1 MNKVRKIIL
10 AICMVMI
17 TCMMI
22 QATEKLIG
30 EGRIIYPKRTEQPPK
45 IDGKLDDPIWQGA
58 PTVSDPFIT
67 YIPVYGEVSAQKTE
81 VWVTY
86 DYDNIYFAFYCHDTE
101 PGKIKTSVSRR
112 DNIGS
117 DDFVGLDIDTMGN
130 RQFVYVILCNA
141 NGIQEDMLGTASGV
155 ENAEPDWVWHS
166 AGKVVKNGYIVE
178 IRMPLKSFKFKSGKK
193 VTMNLVFWRFIS
205 RTGTYNT
212 WPQISEQKGYY
223 NSLVPVV
230 FERLDKQLR
239 LEALPSVTYGSIWDR
254 ETPETWSEADD
265 STQFGIGV
273 KYGITSSI
281 NTELT
286 INPDFS
292 QVESDQ
298 LQVVANQRYPL
309 FYSEKRPFFMAMR
322 NRFNLAGLNSEGNM
336 WVAVHTRQIVDP
348 AWGGKISGELGKNS
362 FDLLAAGDEWPGREW
377 GDEIN
382 PYLGTNAN
390 FYIGR
395 FKYSLKGENF
405 VGLLYSGREFGDGF
419 NRVIAGDVHFRLKGN
434 HSISANGLYTF
445 SRNEESLEDSKGG
458 AFTITYDY
466 SQKPLNLLFMLE
478 HYDQGFRM
486 DSAFYQR
493 TGITRF
499 ISYIG
504 PNFYPNKKKT
514 PWFKRFNPFVYGYF
528 IHDWATGENDYLF
541 IPSLRFSFSRQ
552 GSLRLDYRFIKEH
565 WAGHDFKQN
574 ELMLRG
580 GTQFTKWLNVSAF
593 FSIGKRLFYDPD
605 DPFLGNRLSFIFA
618 LRFQPNPKL
627 TQDLEYTYQHFK
639 RSSDSSLVY
648 DLNILV
654 SRTTFQF
661 NKYLFIR
668 ALVQYDSYQNVV
680 LTDMLASFTLIPGTV
695 VHLGYGSLHQKQ
707 YWDDINQQWDTGVDL
722 GKYYQNTQSLFFKV
736 SYLYRF

>member
-1 MNKVRKIIL
+1 
-10 AICMVMI
+10 MI

-22 QATEKLIG
+22 QATEKLVG
-30 EGRIIYPKRTEQPPK
+30 EGRIIYPKKTEQPPK
-45 IDGKLDDPIWQGA
+45 IDGKLDDPAWQGA
-58 PTVSDPFIT
+58 PSVNDYFIAKS
-67 YIPVYGEVSAQKTE
+67 PVYGEVSDQKTE

-86 DYDNIYFAFYCHDTE
+86 DYDNIYFAFDCHDTE
-101 PGKIKTSVSRR
+101 PDKIKTSVSRR
-112 DNIGS
+112 DSIFR
-117 DDFVGLDIDTMGN
+117 DDWVGVDIDTMGN
-130 RQFVYVILCNA
+130 RQFAYIILSNA
-141 NGIQEDMLGTASGV
+141 NGIQADLLTSASGGDT
-155 ENAEPDWVWHS
+155 AEPDWVWYS

-178 IRMPLKSFKFKSGKK
+178 IRIPLKSFKFKSGKK
-193 VTMNLVFWRFIS
+193 VTMNLMFWRFIS
-205 RTGTYNT
+205 RTGTQTT
-212 WPQISEQKGYY
+212 WPQISEQKGYF

-265 STQFGIGV
+265 STQFGIGL
-273 KYGITSSI
+273 KYGLTSSI
-281 NTELT
+281 NTEFT

-309 FYSEKRPFFMAMR
+309 FYSEKRPFFMAMG
-322 NRFNLAGLNSEGNM
+322 NRFNLAGLNGEGNM
-336 WVAVHTRQIVDP
+336 WSAVHTRQIVDP
-348 AWGGKISGELGKNS
+348 AWGGKISGELGKSS

-377 GDEIN
+377 GDGIN

-390 FYIGR
+390 FFIGR
-395 FKYSLKGENF
+395 FKQSLKGENF

-419 NRVIAGDVHFRLKGN
+419 NRVMAGDVHFLLKGN
-434 HSISANGLYTF
+434 HNISANGLYTF
-445 SRNEESLEDSKGG
+445 SRNEESLENSKGG
-458 AFTITYDY
+458 AFTITYNY
-466 SQKPLNLLFMLE
+466 SQKPLAVLFMLE
-478 HYDQGFRM
+478 HYDQDFRM

-493 TGITRF
+493 TGITKF
-499 ISYIG
+499 IGYIG

-514 PWFKRFNPFVYGYF
+514 TWFKKFNPFVYGYF
-528 IHDWATGENDYLF
+528 IRDWATGENDYLF
-541 IPSLRFSFSRQ
+541 IPALRFNFSRQ
-552 GSLRLDYRFIKEH
+552 GYLRLDYRFIKEH
-565 WAGHDFKQN
+565 WAGQDFKQN
-574 ELMLRG
+574 ELMLYG
-580 GTQFTKWLNVSAF
+580 GTQITKWLNVRANF
-593 FSIGKRLFYDPD
+593 RTGKRLFYDPD
-605 DPFLGNRLSFIFA
+605 DPFLGNSLSFTFGTG
-618 LRFQPNPKL
+618 FQPNPKL
-627 TQDLEYTYQHFK
+627 KQDLAYTYQHFK

-648 DLNILV
+648 DLNILL

-661 NKYLFIR
+661 NKYLFVR

-707 YWDDINQQWDTGVDL
+707 YWDDINQQWDSGVDL